1 MPEFNGP
8 LSHSSDYAKLLELA
22 LHQTRCIGLFDTVAE
37 RNSLSSA
44 NRSSP
49 YLAYMCNDDKLYVY
63 DGPREST
70 AGLDD
75 KFQSVGDSDWTNTS
89 NWKEVGSGSGID
101 NVVEDTSPELGGN
114 LDVLAHSIV
123 SSSNRDITFTP
134 NGTGHVNLDGVV
146 EFKRFSSGSEPEA
159 FLGGMYADEN
169 DNLYFGVTS
178 E

>member
-1 MPEFNGP
+1 M
-8 LSHSSDYAKLLELA
+8 
-22 LHQTRCIGLFDTVAE
+22 
-37 RNSLSSA
+37 
-44 NRSSP
+44 
-49 YLAYMCNDDKLYVY
+49 
-63 DGPREST
+63 
-70 AGLDD
+70 
-75 KFQSVGDSDWTNTS
+75 
-89 NWKEVGSGSGID
+89 GSGSGID